1 MQQPTLQTN
10 KTGLI
15 KMSPGEIIAFIII
28 ISLAVLAIVIINIVF
43 LPWPDNIVMSVIP
56 VIIAVISIGSLPS
69 N

>member
-10 KTGLI
+10 KAGLI
-15 KMSPGEIIAFIII
+15 KMSTGEIIAFIII

-56 VIIAVISIGSLPS
+56 VIIAVISIGSLSPY
-69 N
+69 